1 MATTTLMPLDPATS
15 PQRVVRVLTISAN
28 LLPDEIVA
36 GRRARQA
43 RGLVLVALLVVVA
56 LLAGWFLYA
65 NHQVSLADNDL
76 NDVTSQVTTL
86 QHSQG
91 KYQDVVDT
99 QNETATISKQLKS
112 LLGNDLPWSTL
123 LSTLRSTGTASGVTV
138 LGVIGTLDAANAG
151 GTTTGTLPSASGVTS
166 IGTITLTG
174 SGPDKPSIAKY
185 VDNLGKLTMVANPYL
200 TTATQAE
207 ANVTFSITL
216 NITSKALCG
225 RYGTKCKSTGGK

>member
-99 QNETATISKQLKS
+99 QTETATISKQLKS

>member
-1 MATTTLMPLDPATS
+1 MPLDPATS